1 MKASTKFGGIP
12 STTLI
17 VSSKAVAGF
26 TFDGVINIT
35 TSAKNVLSGAMTAN
49 TLKTILSASGKGRL
63 PLLAIQMLDGTSR
76 TARVKITIDGGVAF
90 DYTSAAI
97 ASAGVSVVIIGN
109 IGASNYVNEAMPIT
123 WKSSLLIELAD
134 SLSETD
140 KIGIYYKYHLEN

>member
-17 VSSKAVAGF
+17 VSSKSVAGF
-26 TFDGVINIT
+26 SWDGAINIPA
-35 TSAKNVLSGAMTAN
+35 SAKNVLSGAMTAN

-63 PLLAIQMLDGTSR
+63 PLLVIKTMDGTSR

-97 ASAGVSVVIIGN
+97 ASSGESVVIIGN
-109 IGASNYVNEAMPIT
+109 VGASSYVAEAMPIT

-140 KIGIYYKYHLEN
+140 KIGIYYKYHSEN